1 MGKDFDDFLGS
12 FDASEMMRIACSTVL
27 ENKGIENGDKISLD
41 ELPQL
46 SADISLAV
54 STALLSLYHRWLGAD

>member
-1 MGKDFDDFLGS
+1 
-12 FDASEMMRIACSTVL
+12 MMRIACSTVL

-54 STALLSLYHRWLGAD
+54 STALLSLYHRWLGTD